1 MNARRFWIFSIIIC
15 LLFIGLVYQ
24 TTRYAALRTEVREL
38 ERSEMD
44 LLKVGRELDANIAKL
59 ANLEHIERAAIQ
71 KGMKVAAPEQRII
84 VTETHEKNAS
94 EVSNNGKQ

>member
-1 MNARRFWIFSIIIC
+1 MNARRFWIFGIIIC

-24 TTRYAALRTEVREL
+24 TTRHAALRTEV
-38 ERSEMD
+38 
-44 LLKVGRELDANIAKL
+44 RELDANIAKL

-84 VTETHEKNAS
+84 VTETQEQKAS